1 MDNDRHINFKL
12 LRDRIMKSEPPAL
25 AGGLTSSDQ
34 PPATAG
40 GSGKTYWRSLEELAD
55 SPLFEEFIQ
64 REFPQQAEEWNDP
77 VERRTFLKLMGAS
90 LALAGLSGCVI
101 QPPEKIVPYV
111 KQPEEEVP
119 GKGLYFATAFSLG
132 GVATPLLARSNE
144 GRPTKL
150 EGNPDHPNNR
160 NSDPNDKG
168 SSATD
173 IFSQASI
180 LTLYDPDRSQTPMYR
195 GETRAWTTFVAEI
208 RGLIEKEGD
217 GLKAKKGAGL
227 RFLTETIT
235 SPSLAAQMKSV
246 LTDFPEAKWHQYE
259 PANRDNAR
267 AGAVMAFGQP
277 VNTIYDF
284 SKADR
289 ILSLGSDFLACLPG
303 SLRYARDYAAKRRI
317 TGDKAEM
324 NRLYVVESTPTT
336 TGANA
341 DHRFSVKPS
350 EMGGV
355 ARAFAG
361 FFLTPDRNASVV
373 APLLGHEGPF
383 SGNAKDLQFN
393 DKYLR
398 PEIAELFRKLSKYAP
413 HGWAVSEDVERYR
426 GASII
431 IVGDDQPPLVHALA
445 HAMNDALGNVGKTV
459 FYTDPLEANSVDQTQ
474 SLRELVNDIDAG
486 RVETLIMIGG
496 NPAYNTPVDLR
507 LDLNRLNKVKLRAH
521 LSLYNNETSDICH
534 WHIPATHYLE
544 SWGDARS
551 YDGTVSIVQPLIAPL
566 YEGRTAY
573 EMLALFSE
581 NYDRKPYDVVK
592 EYWRGQAGT
601 GGHGSGVSTGSGSDR
616 VQGAGMMPANRPQD
630 AGAPDAG
637 APDFESWWR
646 KCLHDGFVPNTAL
659 PAKTVSLK
667 SDWANQLPQKADG
680 TSALAGYELIFR
692 TDPTV
697 YDGRFANNGWLQE
710 LPKPLTKLT
719 WDNVALIS
727 EKTAKDLG
735 ISRQNYEKDKK
746 GREAYVDQIELK
758 LNGRAISKPL
768 PAWIMPG
775 QPDDVITIHLGYGRA
790 RAGRV
795 GDAQGFNAYEIRTS
809 DSPWFAAGA
818 QATRAAGQYEL
829 AATQIHFSMEGRD
842 LLREGS
848 LAEYLKE
855 KDHLREEREKQQKEL
870 HDLSLYKDFDYKD
883 QGNGYAWGMSIDLNS
898 CVGCN
903 ACMIACQSENNIPI
917 VGKDQVLRSREMH
930 WIRVDS
936 YFKGDPS
943 KPGGPFF
950 QPVPCMHCENAPCE
964 PVCPVH
970 ATVHSSEGLNDMV
983 YNRCVGTKYCSN
995 NCPYKVRRFNFYL
1008 YQDWETPTYQ
1018 LMRNPDVSVR
1028 SRGVMEKCT
1037 YCVQRIQ
1044 SAKIQSEI
1052 EGRQVHDGEIVTACQ
1067 SVCPT
1072 EAIVFGN
1079 INDPNSKVS
1088 KLKAMD
1094 RDYSLLGELNT
1105 RPRTTYLSALRN
1117 PNPEINE

>member
-12 LRDRIMKSEPPAL
+12 LRDRIL
-25 AGGLTSSDQ
+25 GAGGAVVPSAS
-34 PPATAG
+34 
-40 GSGKTYWRSLEELAD
+40 SGKKYWRSLEELAE
-55 SPLFEEFIQ
+55 SPLFEEFVQ

-119 GKGLYFATAFSLG
+119 GRGLYFATAFSLG
-132 GVATPLLARSNE
+132 GIATPLLARSNE

-208 RGLIEKEGD
+208 RGAIEKEND
-217 GLKAKKGAGL
+217 GFKAKKGAGL
-227 RFLTETIT
+227 RFLTETIA

-267 AGAVMAFGQP
+267 AGAMMAFGQP

-289 ILSLGSDFLACLPG
+289 ILSLGSDFLACQPG

-317 TGDKAEM
+317 SGDKAEM

-341 DHRFSVKPS
+341 DHRFSVRAS
-350 EMGGV
+350 QLQETAWLMNQAIGG
-355 ARAFAG
+355 
-361 FFLTPDRNASVV
+361 FLNILSRP
-373 APLLGHEGPF
+373 PLPLDTGLV
-383 SGNAKDLQFN
+383 SSIVNDLS
-393 DKYLR
+393 
-398 PEIAELFRKLSKYAP
+398 A
-413 HGWAVSEDVERYR
+413 HR

-431 IVGDDQPPLVHALA
+431 LAGDEAPPYVHACA
-445 HAMNDALGNVGKTV
+445 HAMNDKLGNVGKTV

-474 SLRELVNDIDAG
+474 SLRELVSDIDG
-486 RVETLIMIGG
+486 GKVETLIIIGG

-507 LDLNRLNKVKLRAH
+507 LDLNRFSKVKLRAH
-521 LSLYNNETSDICH
+521 LSLYDDETSDICH

-551 YDGTVSIVQPLIAPL
+551 YDGTVTIVQPLIAPL

-573 EMLALFSE
+573 EVLALFSE
-581 NYDRKPYDVVK
+581 NYDRKPYDIVK
-592 EYWRGQAGT
+592 DFWRENAG
-601 GGHGSGVSTGSGSDR
+601 R
-616 VQGAGMMPANRPQD
+616 MPANRPQG
-630 AGAPDAG
+630 AGAPSV
-637 APDFESWWR
+637 APAATPQASPSAVNPADFESWWR
-646 KCLHDGFVPNTAL
+646 KCLHDGFLPNTTL
-659 PAKTVSLK
+659 PPKTVSLR
-667 SDWANQLPQKADG
+667 SDWASSLTSAKPADG
-680 TSALAGYELIFR
+680 TSALPGYELVFR
-692 TDPTV
+692 TDPTI
-697 YDGRFANNGWLQE
+697 YDGQFANNGWLQE
-710 LPKPLTKLT
+710 LPKALTKIT
-719 WDNVALIS
+719 WDNVALVS
-727 EKTAKDLG
+727 PNTAKKLG
-735 ISRQNYEKDKK
+735 VAEQNYEREKK
-746 GREAYVDQIELK
+746 GREALVDTITLTHR
-758 LNGRAISKPL
+758 NSTISKQVPV
-768 PAWIMPG
+768 WVMPG
-775 QPDDVITIHLGYGRA
+775 QPDDVITIHLGFGRTK
-790 RAGRV
+790 AGRV
-795 GDAQGFNAYEIRTS
+795 GTTTVVEPDSRLPNGGFNAYEVRYA
-809 DSPWFAAGA
+809 DAPWAAAGVSVSKTGEQFQIA
-818 QATRAAGQYEL
+818 S
-829 AATQIHFSMEGRD
+829 TQTHFLMEGRD
-842 LLREGS
+842 ILREHS
-848 LAEYLKE
+848 LEEYLKE
-855 KDHLREEREKQQKEL
+855 KDHLRRERGEQEKENRE
-870 HDLSLYKDFDYKD
+870 LSLYQDYDYKN

-903 ACMIACQSENNIPI
+903 ACTIACQSENNIPI
-917 VGKDQVLRSREMH
+917 VGKEQVVRSREMH
-930 WIRVDS
+930 WIRIDT
-936 YFKGDPS
+936 YFKGQDPN
-943 KPGGPFF
+943 KLDAGPFF

-995 NCPYKVRRFNFYL
+995 NCPYKVRRFNFFL

-1044 SAKIQSEI
+1044 SAKIQSEL
-1052 EGRQVHDGEIVTACQ
+1052 EGRPVHDGEIVTACQ

-1094 RDYSLLGELNT
+1094 RNYSLLGELNT

-1117 PNPEINE
+1117 PNPEIKG